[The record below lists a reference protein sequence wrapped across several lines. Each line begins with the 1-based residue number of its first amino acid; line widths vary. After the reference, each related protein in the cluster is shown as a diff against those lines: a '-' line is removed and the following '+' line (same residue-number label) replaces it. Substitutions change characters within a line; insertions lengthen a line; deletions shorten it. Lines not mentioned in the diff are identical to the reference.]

1 MRRIIGKT
9 VSHYKNLKMLGEC
22 GIGMRFTKR
31 KAGWA
36 KPWSNYDKFL
46 HFWKEAHPGIPKLI
60 DAQKRLTALQT
71 Q

>member
-9 VSHYKNLKMLGEC
+9 VSHYKNLEMLGE
-22 GIGMRFTKR
+22 GGMGMRFTKR

-46 HFWKEAHPGIPKLI
+46 HFWKEADPGIPELI
-60 DAQKRLTALQT
+60 YAQKRRAALQT